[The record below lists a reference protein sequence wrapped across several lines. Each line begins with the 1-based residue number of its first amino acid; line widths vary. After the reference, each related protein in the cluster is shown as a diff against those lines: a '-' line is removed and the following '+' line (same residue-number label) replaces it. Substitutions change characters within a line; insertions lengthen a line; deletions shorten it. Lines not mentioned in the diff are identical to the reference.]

1 MSKLINKFKSK
12 KNPVVFDSLTNKGY
26 GKFYKRL
33 HRWEKALE
41 VLQKAYQQNPSDK
54 SLLLEK
60 SQCEIE
66 LTKITEALHDLNLY
80 SPLYSSHF
88 PVKEKKIECLYQL
101 NRFEDSFK
109 LNFDTLCD
117 KPSKSRDYCENAGI
131 VIRQTL
137 DQSIGKD
144 GKLYFLHYNQTRG
157 FLDGV
162 PKIFLFCI
170 LRQTFDKGI
179 FL

>member
-1 MSKLINKFKSK
+1 MSKLINKIKSEN
-12 KNPVVFDSLTNKGY
+12 KNNVFDSLTNKDC
-26 GKFYKRL
+26 GKYYKRL
-33 HRWEKALE
+33 CRWEKALE

-66 LTKITEALHDLNLY
+66 LIKITEALRDLKLY
-80 SPLYSSHF
+80 SQLYSSYF

-109 LNFDTLCD
+109 LNFNSLCD
-117 KPSKSRDYCENAGI
+117 KPSKSRDYCANAAI

-144 GKLYFLHYNQTRG
+144 GKLYIHFLRY
-157 FLDGV
+157 FLVFELLSHDTLI
-162 PKIFLFCI
+162 PS
-170 LRQTFDKGI
+170 
-179 FL
+179 